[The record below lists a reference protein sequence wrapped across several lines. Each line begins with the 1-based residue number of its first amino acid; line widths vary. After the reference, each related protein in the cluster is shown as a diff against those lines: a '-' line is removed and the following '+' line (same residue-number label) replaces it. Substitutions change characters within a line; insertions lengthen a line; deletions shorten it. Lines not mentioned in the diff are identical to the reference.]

1 MTAGTVVNKAFCNH
15 DRVKLWL
22 AILSLYQ
29 NTSCFDTT
37 QNLID
42 SYSKSKIFLNF
53 ILAVFVLS
61 IPFKNAIYQASV
73 ILLIGF
79 FVVDFLLNRKFEAL
93 LSVVKEAKFLA
104 IGFSFIMLSMILAN
118 ILNINYLDKKSWHL
132 VYMFFF
138 RYALVFYDLGLLL

>member
-1 MTAGTVVNKAFCNH
+1 M
-15 DRVKLWL
+15 
-22 AILSLYQ
+22 
-29 NTSCFDTT
+29 

-138 RYALVFYDLGLLL
+138 